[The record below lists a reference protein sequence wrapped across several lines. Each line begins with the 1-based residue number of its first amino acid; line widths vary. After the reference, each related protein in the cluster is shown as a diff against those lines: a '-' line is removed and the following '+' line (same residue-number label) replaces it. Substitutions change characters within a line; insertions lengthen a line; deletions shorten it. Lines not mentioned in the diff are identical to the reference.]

1 MSIPLIN
8 KNKLDKKIKKKY
20 SEDISEENEIIVDKE
35 LVEKIKNN
43 NYIISKIY
51 FMFFIQLS
59 ISYLFIYQSFNNK
72 LFSNLVK
79 HNIKLFSLSICLTAI
94 IFFSS
99 YKWKEV
105 LILVPF
111 NYFFLIVFTISIS
124 FIICKIVILF
134 SFKSITVLWILI
146 LIMIL
151 SLSVYAYNS
160 VKEIKIAEAVAFTS
174 LILISFAVILFFVVK
189 INLMDTLLILFCLI
203 SFSVYL
209 IFDVNSL
216 MKDKI
221 IGKNNVFLVNFYL
234 YTDIFRIFMKMV
246 KIVST
251 HLGKSL
257 DKEENSIINNINDV
271 NEEVGKGFDNV
282 EKIVGKKNGIDENED
297 EDEDNDK
304 KKKKGKDKKGKKSTK
319 KETKGKKDNK
329 KKGKKKKEDKE
340 DKKDKKEKKK
350 NDKKKE
356 DNNPVEEVGEFFAN
370 VFANN

>member
-329 KKGKKKKEDKE
+329 KKGKKKKRR
-340 DKKDKKEKKK
+340 
-350 NDKKKE
+350 
-356 DNNPVEEVGEFFAN
+356 
-370 VFANN
+370 